1 MTTGDSADHVA
12 EVSITDGAQTIRVQV
27 DANGLL
33 ISNGT
38 RWQQRLTREEAWRL
52 AEAIEAVASRAP
64 DP

>member
-1 MTTGDSADHVA
+1 MTTGDDADHVA
-12 EVSITDGAQTIRVQV
+12 EVSIADDAQTIRIEF
-27 DANGLL
+27 DRSGLL

-52 AEAIEAVASRAP
+52 AEAIEAVATAAP